1 VTAPT
6 PHELKELWLN
16 RAIERAGID
25 RDRWDP
31 ARGVDENRPTIEAVY
46 DYYGRLFLEHPHLEW
61 AGMASTI
68 GPAFY
73 AGFKD
78 LGMLPDALRR
88 VAIALFGRASR
99 RLATRLAGDL
109 GFYETT
115 FLTMQ
120 KQIFED
126 QAPMHEAYVA
136 GGVAEIEKLYR
147 ARIIDAATLEAWSEI
162 EVGRRD
168 GDPASIDRG
177 NRTLLFR
184 EQRDIIDR
192 FYVRM
197 LQHDPPEG
205 SIFTYLLTLAGA
217 PSVPGAHSFPERYP
231 LIVVVRAPR
240 SAISVSTPLADGNIA
255 LFANRWK
262 LIDDDTLPDYLAL
275 VRDHP
280 DEARAIVATPIERRV
295 EGYRLVARAGR
306 LVAGTLTRWRVEV
319 GPPPVTP
326 RPVALRRT
334 SPVLAAES
342 GATAIDLTSPPTR
355 ESAGFAEGSNSRIW
369 MNRDRRPFEVAVEL
383 PGGRAF
389 RARAEMAVMI
399 SSVRGGDPDRL
410 TVRLPPAGLAETERL
425 LAEYAAEWGFPADAV
440 AGWHVGCER
449 RASSDRDYS
458 THAFTPEDVGFVHP
472 EFQASHHVREGE
484 FVVATLFSWRAD
496 R

>member
-1 VTAPT
+1 MTAPT

-275 VRDHP
+275 VRDHA

-319 GPPPVTP
+319 GPPPVRP
-326 RPVALRRT
+326 RA
-334 SPVLAAES
+334 
-342 GATAIDLTSPPTR
+342 SPPGSPR
-355 ESAGFAEGSNSRIW
+355 GAIAGSG
-369 MNRDRRPFEVAVEL
+369 
-383 PGGRAF
+383 
-389 RARAEMAVMI
+389 
-399 SSVRGGDPDRL
+399 
-410 TVRLPPAGLAETERL
+410 
-425 LAEYAAEWGFPADAV
+425 
-440 AGWHVGCER
+440 
-449 RASSDRDYS
+449 
-458 THAFTPEDVGFVHP
+458 
-472 EFQASHHVREGE
+472 
-484 FVVATLFSWRAD
+484 
-496 R
+496 